1 MCLDSCVIG
10 HRRNEERSSVTTI
23 LFVLLVS
30 VSPCVISHRA
40 PIPHWCLYTLIYRFF
55 QPSES
60 GHFVMQALANAW
72 RHKKSLQ
79 ERFLNWE
86 FFSEAANRRQN
97 MHPPPPTGLILVII
111 CTMARHCCRHSACV
125 HHVAGLVGW
134 AGSSKNIWGQGWVVN
149 TKRRTWF
156 SKTKHSY

>member
-1 MCLDSCVIG
+1 MCLDSCIIG
-10 HRRNEERSSVTTI
+10 HRRNEESSSVTTI

-30 VSPCVISHRA
+30 VSPCVMSHRA

-60 GHFVMQALANAW
+60 GHFVLQALANAW

-97 MHPPPPTGLILVII
+97 MQS
-111 CTMARHCCRHSACV
+111 RHCCRHSACV

-149 TKRRTWF
+149 TKKRTWF
-156 SKTKHSY
+156 SKTKHSS